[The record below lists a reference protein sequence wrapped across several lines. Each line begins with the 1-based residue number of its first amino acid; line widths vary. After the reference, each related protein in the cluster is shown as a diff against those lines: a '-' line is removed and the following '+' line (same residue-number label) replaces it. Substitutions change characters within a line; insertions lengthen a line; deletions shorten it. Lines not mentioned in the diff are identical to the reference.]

1 MEAPY
6 YDEDGIL
13 HYPPPEYDRSVPAL
27 TPSVIQ
33 RMQKLNDAARGAGM
47 SPEEQE
53 AYTNIDVSGTYE
65 VQTPEVR
72 KTIDQTLDHVF
83 QEVQLR
89 IHDGNVSTEEA
100 ELLSERAMAS
110 SLHGHS
116 QVQRLFSTLPPLF
129 LTDAN
134 GKRTPLKTIDERLL
148 GKAGAKVIW
157 EQEEFLRL
165 NVPLTRLSEHEK
177 ASATITLLE
186 LEGFFSSERVE
197 LRRHMGDFII
207 SKSVIGEREAVIA
220 RVSYAFHRVDRYFI
234 CFLLR
239 LPNDGFSASYIGKDP
254 FTCSTGWHAVSRVV
268 TVFYKCKCKYPF
280 M

>member
-1 MEAPY
+1 MEVPY

-13 HYPPPEYDRSVPAL
+13 HYPIPVYDRSVPAL

-33 RMQKLNDAARGAGM
+33 RMQKLNDAASDAGM
-47 SPEEQE
+47 SPEERE

-72 KTIDQTLDHVF
+72 KTIDRTLDQVL
-83 QEVQLR
+83 QEVNFR
-89 IHDGNVSTEEA
+89 RHDGEVRTEEA
-100 ELLSERAMAS
+100 ELLAERSKAS

-116 QVQRLFSTLPPLF
+116 QVARLVSTLPPLF
-129 LTDAN
+129 LTDAS
-134 GKRTPLKTIDERLL
+134 GKRAPLTAVDERLL

-177 ASATITLLE
+177 ASATITLAE
-186 LEGFFSSERVE
+186 LEQFFLSERVE

-207 SKSVIGEREAVIA
+207 GKSVIGAREAVIA

-234 CFLLR
+234 CFFLR
-239 LPNDGFSASYIGKDP
+239 LPDDVFPASYIGKDP

-268 TVFYKCKCKYPF
+268 TVFYKCNCKYPF